1 MSQFNINGPFIFI
14 SIDPNGTLRDIEIDL
29 PAGYTYERIFINRV
43 TNISALFSDIDIHT
57 GDHITFPVVNSKS
70 PSTLRL
76 FISDLSRRAEIKLTI
91 EKFGQIPDSHYFDGS
106 FKSIL
111 VTGED
116 GNKYNV
122 IPSDQFK

>member
-1 MSQFNINGPFIFI
+1 MILKTQGPFIWI
-14 SIDPNGTLRDIEIDL
+14 RYSANELSTKNVVVQL
-29 PAGYTYERIFINRV
+29 PDGYTYERIFINNIM
-43 TNISALFSDIDIHT
+43 NISELNPHMSIHM

-70 PSTLRL
+70 PSLLYLYIADT
-76 FISDLSRRAEIKLTI
+76 SKDAEIKLTI
-91 EKFGQIPDSHYFDGS
+91 EKFGQMPDPNYFIDS
-106 FKSIL
+106 FKPIL